1 MTPLIDFHL
10 LWSWRHAI
18 LAGAGETL
26 LLGVTALFI
35 SFVSG
40 IIGWLLKNARGR
52 VPAAIGATYVELF
65 RNTPTLVFLYLCYFG
80 LPELHLHTSA
90 FNYAALALGIQ
101 GGAYVAEIIRGAFS
115 AVSAGQ
121 RLAARALGLSAWQS
135 LRLVELP
142 QTFAVAFPALGNQVV
157 ATVLGTALASVITVP
172 ELTYRLQVIG
182 DSTYQYFSVFAAAAL
197 VYVVVVQ
204 FLNQFFQALDRRWFM
219 RWRGN
224 I

>member
-1 MTPLIDFHL
+1 MSPLVNFHL
-10 LWSWRHAI
+10 FWTWRWAI
-18 LAGAGETL
+18 AAGAETTL
-26 LLGVTALFI
+26 LLGATALVI
-35 SFVSG
+35 SLAFGVL
-40 IIGWLLKNARGR
+40 GWLLKSSRRRAL
-52 VPAAIGATYVELF
+52 ATAGSAYVELF

-80 LPELHLHTSA
+80 LPEISVRLDA
-90 FNYAALALGIQ
+90 FWYAALALGVQ

-115 AVSAGQ
+115 AVSPGQ

-142 QTFAVAFPALGNQVV
+142 QTFAVAFPSLGNQVV

-197 VYVVVVQ
+197 VYIVLVQ
-204 FLNQFFQALDRRWFM
+204 LLNQLFQELDRRRFRM
-219 RWRGN
+219 WRGRL
-224 I
+224 